1 MENLRDIEVTRIES
15 LDDSRIKVYSRLTE
29 AQLCDGLHT
38 SERIFIAESPKVIL
52 TALEAGYRP
61 LSLLCED
68 RHICGDAAPIIERV
82 PGLPVYTGDRDLL
95 AGITGYRLT
104 RGVLCAMRRPELP
117 TVSQVCAGAG
127 RVVVID
133 GVCDTT
139 NIGSIFRSAAALSLI
154 HI

>member
-15 LDDSRIKVYSRLTE
+15 FDDSRIKVYSRLTE

-52 TALEAGYRP
+52 TALEAGYKP

-68 RHICGDAAPIIERV
+68 RHICGDAAPILERV

-117 TVSQVCAGAG
+117 TV
-127 RVVVID
+127 
-133 GVCDTT
+133 
-139 NIGSIFRSAAALSLI
+139 
-154 HI
+154 